1 MTYNVTEARVIFEEV
16 KKELAQSGFNYFL
29 QDVCDETFRKW
40 KRVFYDM
47 EPDVQTG
54 ISICYG
60 CSRLVI
66 VPPNGD
72 YVFKIQFST
81 EDAIDYCHNEEIIYG
96 MASER
101 GVEQFFAWTSFIGEY
116 GEAQV
121 YAMEK
126 LEVDDDQ
133 NASDSYDY
141 HMKNCIEDGE
151 DEYYGEYD
159 DHDGMIEY
167 AQAHNGSAMDEA
179 VRLIDEIGINDLH
192 CGNWGYRG
200 STFVLVDYGG
210 YRETLHLSNKR

>member
-1 MTYNVTEARVIFEEV
+1 MTYNVAEARAIFEGIKE
-16 KKELAQSGFNYFL
+16 ELAPSGFDFFL
-29 QDVCDETFRKW
+29 DDVCGETFRKW
-40 KRVFYDM
+40 KHRFFNGGYDKSLHAM
-47 EPDVQTG
+47 
-54 ISICYG
+54 ICYG

-66 VPPNGD
+66 VPVYGN
-72 YVFKIQFST
+72 YVFKIQFDA
-81 EDAIDYCHNEEIIYG
+81 EDAIDYCHNEELIYS
-96 MASER
+96 MACER
-101 GVEQFFAWTSFIGEY
+101 GVERFFAWTSFIGEY

-126 LEVDDDQ
+126 VEVDDNQ

-141 HMKNCIEDGE
+141 HMQNCVEDDE
-151 DEYYGEYD
+151 DEYCGEYD

-200 STFVLVDYGG
+200 DTFVLVDYGG
-210 YRETLHLSNKR
+210 YRETLYLPNKR